1 MVKVGR
7 FEAWIAK
14 EDGTRFEEY
23 KETTKGNTVE
33 CFVESVAGQHFTIPI
48 RLYPKEQEGPDSF
61 GALICVDGQPTSN
74 LAIGQFGQDHLTI
87 GHVRGAINSTSS
99 ISPYAF
105 GATEFTGFSLSI
117 TMG

>member
-1 MVKVGR
+1 MVKVNR

-23 KETTKGNTVE
+23 KATTSGNTVE
-33 CFVESVAGQHFTIPI
+33 CFVESVAGQRFTILI
-48 RLYPKEQEGPDSF
+48 RLSPKEQEGTDSF
-61 GALICVDGQPTSN
+61 SAWIDVDGQRTASM
-74 LAIGQFGQDHLTI
+74 AIGQFGQEHLTFGSI
-87 GHVRGAINSTSS
+87 RGAINSASS

-117 TMG
+117 IMG